1 MGIVMNKY
9 KILSLIQ
16 VIFISLTAFSILD
29 LGYEQTSETWG
40 EGLFFN
46 RVFFYSDGLIG
57 SILKDFDFW
66 GPLQFWAYCFFIV
79 AICQIIKA
87 FTVSWPK

>member
-1 MGIVMNKY
+1 MNKY
-9 KILSLIQ
+9 KLLSIIQ

-29 LGYEQTSETWG
+29 YGYQLTSDPLGD
-40 EGLFFN
+40 GLLFN
-46 RVFFYSDGLIG
+46 MVFFDSDGLIG

-66 GPLQFWAYCFFIV
+66 GMLQFWAYCFFIV